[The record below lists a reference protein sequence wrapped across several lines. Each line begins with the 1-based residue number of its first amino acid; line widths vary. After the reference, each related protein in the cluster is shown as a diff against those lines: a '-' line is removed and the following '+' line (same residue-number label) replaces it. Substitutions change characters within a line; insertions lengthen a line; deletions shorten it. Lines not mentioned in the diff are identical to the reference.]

1 MQGPWPSPGSK
12 IQPQSVYFEEAM
24 EPDFTRA
31 TKQEKKRM
39 LNAGKRNGYMQFESI
54 GGTIPRRVPQAQ
66 LAAMAN
72 STRPSFR
79 KAEKREQLR
88 AKLADKHFKAGDTH
102 KLKQLLAGR
111 KADEKFYASK
121 HAIGGHKIL
130 AATAGGQQVPRVA
143 RPSSAPRATVP
154 RMQAPGAGR
163 IGTGQQRHI
172 DKWKDYADTY
182 KRIVG
187 SDPFDDARRAGKA
200 VAKYLTDWWNGAPA
214 APHAGVHEHPTYH
227 RKHGNA
233 NKGSHWMTAHEK
245 PIASAA
251 RQVMMAAPAAMSMAA
266 PHTGFSTMTGTRSS
280 KDGITIV
287 GCDYLHILT
296 ADTAAGQG
304 TAQAA
309 GSYLLNL
316 DLNPSVLGIN
326 RIRQLA
332 TIFEMFE
339 FEYFIIHYA
348 PGCGSDAGGSMVLYT
363 ETDPDD
369 VLPTDGQARL
379 RTAFGHAGV
388 ATSSYWAPAKFHIT
402 CKKGKFYID
411 AGDEERLTTQGHINC
426 LVNIPDPTGLS
437 AGVFFA
443 EYKLALS
450 RSREDANVG
459 SGGNWWLVE
468 QNSPSAV
475 TQVWPYNVDFK
486 AGSNQTTTIASGSM
500 LNVTAIPGTEPL
512 AGNNA
517 TLITVESTVPCLV
530 SSYTEG
536 ASTTN
541 VPDFLITNQLPTY
554 FDNSSGLQ
562 GATGWTGGEGF
573 NVGGTQT
580 ANFFGYTAT
589 RNAGPGVQSVV
600 TSTILP
606 NQENFAFQ
614 SWVLWPA
621 AGSAQVGSVVQFWVC
636 WKNYSSNGTTLTISS
651 GSAAAPNL
659 KGGRTD
665 WLLIQPIQL
674 NSSLN
679 NVRQLRI
686 KASRLFAKMKALQGE
701 VEIMQ
706 TKIQADED
714 AKERKDE
721 EDRKE
726 REDQK
731 GDKKLSLGA
740 GYQVMDYPI
749 TDDKWKPRVLTP
761 EEITANFAAAYADEG
776 GEEKDE
782 ESLTT
787 PDWQK
792 DMIKAEI
799 AKATR
804 AVDVATGGGD
814 DDDEDEHQWDE
825 ELDGQWKEWLKEWQI
840 VTKSP
845 GKVPKH
851 GFSMR
856 VKEWLKAKRLKKI
869 EEESKKAEARGA
881 ALQAVVAK
889 HSNKGN

>member
-1 MQGPWPSPGSK
+1 
-12 IQPQSVYFEEAM
+12 M
-24 EPDFTRA
+24 EPDFSRA

-54 GGTIPRRVPQAQ
+54 GGAIPRKVPQAQ

-88 AKLADKHFKAGDTH
+88 KKLADKHFKAGQSH
-102 KLKQLLAGR
+102 KLRELLAGR
-111 KADEKFYASK
+111 KADEKFYAPR

-130 AATAGGQQVPRVA
+130 AATAGGQQVPRLA
-143 RPSSAPRATVP
+143 RPSSAPRASVP
-154 RMQAPGAGR
+154 GLQAPNAGR

-200 VAKYLTDWWNGAPA
+200 VAKYLTDWWHGSPA
-214 APHAGVHEHPTYH
+214 ASHAGIHEHPTYH

-369 VLPTDGQARL
+369 VLPSDGQARL

-459 SGGNWWLVE
+459 SGGNWWMVE
-468 QNSPSAV
+468 QNSPSSV
-475 TQVWPYNVDFK
+475 TQNYPFNVNFQ
-486 AGSNQTTTIASGSM
+486 AGTNQTTTIAAGSM
-500 LNVTAIPGTEPL
+500 LNVSALPAAEPV
-512 AGNNA
+512 AGNTA
-517 TLITVESTVPCLV
+517 TLVTVESTVPILL
-530 SSYTEG
+530 STYSEG

-541 VPDFLITNQLPTY
+541 VPDFYITNKLPTY
-554 FDNSSGLQ
+554 FDNTSSLS
-562 GATGWTGGEGF
+562 AATTGWIGGNGF
-573 NVGGTQT
+573 NIGTTQT
-580 ANFFGYTAT
+580 SNLFGYNST
-589 RNAGPGVQSVV
+589 RVGGPGVQSTQ
-600 TSTILP
+600 TSVIIPT
-606 NQENFAFQ
+606 QQQYAQQ

-621 AGSAQVGSVVQFWVC
+621 AGSAQVGSVVQFYIA
-636 WKNYSSNGTTLTISS
+636 WKNMQSNGSS
-651 GSAAAPNL
+651 VTATVGAGANPQSR
-659 KGGRTD
+659 GGRTD
-665 WLLIQPIQL
+665 WMLIQPIQL
-674 NSSLN
+674 NSSMN
-679 NVRQLRI
+679 NVRNLRI
-686 KASRLFAKMKALQGE
+686 KASRLFAKMRALQGE
-701 VEIMQ
+701 VEVMA

-731 GDKKLSLGA
+731 RD
-740 GYQVMDYPI
+740 I
-749 TDDKWKPRVLTP
+749 TDDKWRPRPLGPDEV
-761 EEITANFAAAYADEG
+761 TANFAAAWDDDG

-782 ESLTT
+782 ESLTLS
-787 PDWQK
+787 DWQK
-792 DMIKAEI
+792 NMIKAEI
-799 AKATR
+799 AKGTR
-804 AVDVATGGGD
+804 AVDVATGGDGD
-814 DDDEDEHQWDE
+814 DDENEHQWDD
-825 ELDGQWKEWLKEWQI
+825 ELDEQWKEWLKEWQI

-845 GKVPKH
+845 GKVPMH

-856 VKEWLKAKRLKKI
+856 VKEWLKAKRMKKI